1 MTHFLNLS
9 DFSSSEAESLLQE
22 ALSLKNNKDNN
33 NPLKGKY
40 LALIFEK
47 ESTRTRVS
55 FEVGMTQLGGK
66 AGFLSTSDLQLG
78 RGELIED
85 TARVISS
92 MADAVVL
99 RTISHETL
107 NLFADHSSVP
117 VINGLTNLSHP
128 CQLLAD
134 LLTFYECKGEIR
146 DAKVTWV
153 GDYNNVC
160 FSYVEASKLFQF
172 NLEIAC
178 PKTYWPSTEVMQ
190 ETGATFTEDLK
201 AAVKESDLIT
211 TDVWV
216 SMGDEVDSENRIKE
230 FNPYQVSPAVM
241 DLAKTEAIFLHCL
254 PAIRGQEVSED
265 MLEDPRSKVWVQA
278 ENRLH
283 AQKALLLKLL
293 DH

>member
-1 MTHFLNLS
+1 MAHFLNLS
-9 DFSSSEAESLLQE
+9 DFSTFEAESLLE
-22 ALSLKNNKDNN
+22 KALSLKNNKDNN

-78 RGELIED
+78 RGEPIED

-216 SMGDEVDSENRIKE
+216 SMGDEADSENRIKE

>member
-1 MTHFLNLS
+1 MKHFLNLS
-9 DFSSSEAESLLQE
+9 DFSSSEAGSLLKE
-22 ALSLKNNKDNN
+22 ALSLKNNKDNKN
-33 NPLKGKY
+33 LLKGKY

-47 ESTRTRVS
+47 ASTRTRVS

-78 RGELIED
+78 RGEPIED
-85 TARVISS
+85 TAKVISS

-160 FSYVEASKLFQF
+160 FSYIEASKLFQF

-190 ETGATFTEDLK
+190 KTGATFTEDLK
-201 AAVKESDLIT
+201 SAVQESDLIT

-216 SMGDEVDSENRIKE
+216 SMGDEADSENRIKE
-230 FNPYQVSPAVM
+230 FNSYQVSPAVM

>member
-9 DFSSSEAESLLQE
+9 DFSSSEAESLLKE

-33 NPLKGKY
+33 NPLEGKY

-47 ESTRTRVS
+47 ASTRTRVS

-78 RGELIED
+78 RGEPIED

-107 NLFADHSSVP
+107 NLFVEHSSVP

-134 LLTFYECKGEIR
+134 LLTFYEYKGEIR

-201 AAVKESDLIT
+201 AAVQESDLIT

-216 SMGDEVDSENRIKE
+216 SMGDEADSENRIKE
-230 FNPYQVSPAVM
+230 FNPYQVSPLIM
-241 DLAKTEAIFLHCL
+241 DLAKAEAIFLHCL
-254 PAIRGQEVSED
+254 PAIRGQEVSEN
-265 MLEDPRSKVWVQA
+265 MFEDPRSKVWVQA
-278 ENRLH
+278 KNRLH

-293 DH
+293 DR

>member
-1 MTHFLNLS
+1 
-9 DFSSSEAESLLQE
+9 
-22 ALSLKNNKDNN
+22 
-33 NPLKGKY
+33 
-40 LALIFEK
+40 
-47 ESTRTRVS
+47 
-55 FEVGMTQLGGK
+55 MTQLGGK

-78 RGELIED
+78 RGEPIED
-85 TARVISS
+85 TAKVISS

-134 LLTFYECKGEIR
+134 LLTFYEYKGEIR
-146 DAKVTWV
+146 DAKVPWV

-160 FSYVEASKLFQF
+160 FSYIEASKLFQF
-172 NLEIAC
+172 DLEIAC
-178 PKTYWPSTEVMQ
+178 PKSYWPSTEVMQ
-190 ETGATFTEDLK
+190 ETGVTFTEDLK
-201 AAVKESDLIT
+201 AAVQESDLIT

-216 SMGDEVDSENRIKE
+216 SMGDEGDSENRIKE
-230 FNPYQVSPAVM
+230 FNPYQVSPAAM
-241 DLAKTEAIFLHCL
+241 DLAKTDAIFLHCL
-254 PAIRGQEVSED
+254 PAIRGREVSED

>member
-1 MTHFLNLS
+1 MMHFLNLS
-9 DFSSSEAESLLQE
+9 DFSYSEAESLLKE
-22 ALSLKNNKDNN
+22 ALSLKNNKDKNTR
-33 NPLKGKY
+33 LQGKY

-47 ESTRTRVS
+47 ASTRTRVS
-55 FEVGMTQLGGK
+55 FEVGMSQLGGR
-66 AGFLSTSDLQLG
+66 ANYLSPNDLQLG
-78 RGELIED
+78 RGEPVED
-85 TARVISS
+85 TAKVISS
-92 MADAVVL
+92 MVDAVVL
-99 RTISHETL
+99 RTTSHQTL
-107 NLFADHSSVP
+107 DLFADYSSVP

-134 LLTFYECKGEIR
+134 LLTFYECRGEIR

-160 FSYVEASKLFQF
+160 YSYVEASKLFQF

-178 PKTYWPSTEVMQ
+178 PKTYWPSAEVMQ
-190 ETGATFTEDLK
+190 ETGATFTEDLET
-201 AAVKESDLIT
+201 AVQESDLIT

-216 SMGDEVDSENRIKE
+216 SMGDEADSENRIKE
-230 FNPYQVSPAVM
+230 FNPYQVSPTVM

-254 PAIRGQEVSED
+254 PAIRGQEVSEK
-265 MLEDPRSKVWVQA
+265 MLEDSRSKVWVQA

-283 AQKALLLKLL
+283 VQKALLLKLL

>member
-9 DFSSSEAESLLQE
+9 DFSSSEVESLLQE

-33 NPLKGKY
+33 NLLKGKY

-47 ESTRTRVS
+47 ASTRTRVS

-66 AGFLSTSDLQLG
+66 AGFLSISDLQLG
-78 RGELIED
+78 RGEPIED
-85 TARVISS
+85 TAKVISS

-107 NLFADHSSVP
+107 NLFADHSSIP

-134 LLTFYECKGEIR
+134 LLTFYECKGDIR

-190 ETGATFTEDLK
+190 KTGATFTEDLK
-201 AAVKESDLIT
+201 AAVQESDLIT

-216 SMGDEVDSENRIKE
+216 SMGDEEDSENRLKE

-283 AQKALLLKLL
+283 VQKALLLKLL

>member
-1 MTHFLNLS
+1 MAHFLNLS
-9 DFSSSEAESLLQE
+9 DFSTFEAESLLE
-22 ALSLKNNKDNN
+22 KALSLKNNKDNN

-78 RGELIED
+78 RGEPIED
-85 TARVISS
+85 TAKVISS

-134 LLTFYECKGEIR
+134 LLTFYECKGDIR

-160 FSYVEASKLFQF
+160 FSYAEASKLFQF

-216 SMGDEVDSENRIKE
+216 SMGDEADSENRIKE
-230 FNPYQVSPAVM
+230 FNPYQISPAVM

>member
-47 ESTRTRVS
+47 ASTRTRVS

-78 RGELIED
+78 RGEPIED

-190 ETGATFTEDLK
+190 ETSATFTEDLK
-201 AAVKESDLIT
+201 AAVQESDLIT

-216 SMGDEVDSENRIKE
+216 SMGDEADSENRIKE

-254 PAIRGQEVSED
+254 PAIRGQEVSEN

>member
-1 MTHFLNLS
+1 MKHFLNLS
-9 DFSSSEAESLLQE
+9 NFSSSEVENLLKE
-22 ALSLKNNKDNN
+22 ALSLKNNKDYNDL
-33 NPLKGKY
+33 LKGKY

-47 ESTRTRVS
+47 ASTRTRVS

-66 AGFLSTSDLQLG
+66 AGFLSMSDLQLG
-78 RGELIED
+78 RGEAIED
-85 TARVISS
+85 TAKVISS

-172 NLEIAC
+172 DLEIAC

-190 ETGATFTEDLK
+190 ETGATFTEDIK
-201 AAVKESDLIT
+201 AAVQESDLIT

-216 SMGDEVDSENRIKE
+216 SMGDEGDSENRIKE

-241 DLAKTEAIFLHCL
+241 DLAKKDAIFLHCL

>member
-1 MTHFLNLS
+1 MTNFLNLS
-9 DFSSSEAESLLQE
+9 DFSSSEVEGLLKE

-33 NPLKGKY
+33 NLLQGKY

-47 ESTRTRVS
+47 ASTRTRVS

-66 AGFLSTSDLQLG
+66 TGFLSTSDLQLG
-78 RGELIED
+78 RGEPIED

-107 NLFADHSSVP
+107 NLFANYSSVP

-134 LLTFYECKGEIR
+134 LLTFYECKGDIR

-153 GDYNNVC
+153 GDYNNVF

-216 SMGDEVDSENRIKE
+216 SMGDEADSENRRKE

-278 ENRLH
+278 EKRLH

-293 DH
+293 DR

>member
-1 MTHFLNLS
+1 MMHFLNLS
-9 DFSSSEAESLLQE
+9 DFSSSEAESLLKE

-33 NPLKGKY
+33 DLLKGKY

-47 ESTRTRVS
+47 ASTRTRVS
-55 FEVGMTQLGGK
+55 FEVGM
-66 AGFLSTSDLQLG
+66 
-78 RGELIED
+78 ED
-85 TARVISS
+85 TAKVISS

-160 FSYVEASKLFQF
+160 FSYIEASKLFQF
-172 NLEIAC
+172 DLEIAC
-178 PKTYWPSTEVMQ
+178 PKSYWPSTEVMQ
-190 ETGATFTEDLK
+190 ETGVTFTEDLK
-201 AAVKESDLIT
+201 AAVQESDLIT

-216 SMGDEVDSENRIKE
+216 SMGDEGDSENRIKE
-230 FNPYQVSPAVM
+230 FNPYQVSPAAM
-241 DLAKTEAIFLHCL
+241 DLAKTDAIFLHCL
-254 PAIRGQEVSED
+254 PAIRGREVSED

>member
-1 MTHFLNLS
+1 MMHFLNLS
-9 DFSSSEAESLLQE
+9 DFSSSEAESLLKE

-33 NPLKGKY
+33 DLLKGKY

-47 ESTRTRVS
+47 ASTRTRVS

-66 AGFLSTSDLQLG
+66 AGFLSMSDLQLG
-78 RGELIED
+78 RGEPIED
-85 TARVISS
+85 TAKVISS

-160 FSYVEASKLFQF
+160 FSYIEASKLFQF
-172 NLEIAC
+172 DLEIAC
-178 PKTYWPSTEVMQ
+178 PKSYWPSAEVMQ
-190 ETGATFTEDLK
+190 ETGVTFTEDLK
-201 AAVKESDLIT
+201 AAVQESDLIT

-216 SMGDEVDSENRIKE
+216 SMGDEGDSENRIKE
-230 FNPYQVSPAVM
+230 FNPYQVSPAAM
-241 DLAKTEAIFLHCL
+241 DLAKNDAIFLHCL
-254 PAIRGQEVSED
+254 PAIRGQEVSKD

>member
-1 MTHFLNLS
+1 MMHFLNLS
-9 DFSSSEAESLLQE
+9 DFSSSEAESLLKE

-33 NPLKGKY
+33 DLLKGKY

-47 ESTRTRVS
+47 ASTRTRVS

-66 AGFLSTSDLQLG
+66 AGFLSMSDLQLG
-78 RGELIED
+78 RGEPIED
-85 TARVISS
+85 TAKVISS

-160 FSYVEASKLFQF
+160 FSYIEASKLFQF
-172 NLEIAC
+172 DLEIAC
-178 PKTYWPSTEVMQ
+178 PKSYWPSTEVMQ
-190 ETGATFTEDLK
+190 ETGVTFTEDLK
-201 AAVKESDLIT
+201 AAVQESDLIT

-216 SMGDEVDSENRIKE
+216 SMGDEGDSENRIKE
-230 FNPYQVSPAVM
+230 FNPYQVSPAAM
-241 DLAKTEAIFLHCL
+241 DLAKNDAIFLHCL
-254 PAIRGQEVSED
+254 PAIRGQEVSEG
-265 MLEDPRSKVWVQA
+265 MLKDPRSKVWVQA

>member
-33 NPLKGKY
+33 NPLNGKY

-47 ESTRTRVS
+47 ASTRTRVS

-78 RGELIED
+78 RGEPIED

-190 ETGATFTEDLK
+190 ETSATFTEDLK

-216 SMGDEVDSENRIKE
+216 SMGDEADSENRIKE

-254 PAIRGQEVSED
+254 PAIRGQEVSEN

-293 DH
+293 NH

>member
-9 DFSSSEAESLLQE
+9 DFSSSEAENLLQE
-22 ALSLKNNKDNN
+22 ALSLKNNQDKNYI
-33 NPLKGKY
+33 LQGKY

-47 ESTRTRVS
+47 ASTRTRVS

-66 AGFLSTSDLQLG
+66 AGFLSKSDLQLG
-78 RGELIED
+78 RGEPIED
-85 TARVISS
+85 TAKVISS

-99 RTISHETL
+99 RTISHKTL
-107 NLFADHSSVP
+107 SLFADHSTVP
-117 VINGLTNLSHP
+117 VINGLTDLSHP

-146 DAKVTWV
+146 NAKVTWV

-160 FSYVEASKLFQF
+160 FSYIEASKLFQF
-172 NLEIAC
+172 NLEIVC
-178 PKTYWPSTEVMQ
+178 PKRYWPSMEVIQ
-190 ETGATFTEDLK
+190 ETGATFTEDLRSS
-201 AAVKESDLIT
+201 VKGSDLIT

-216 SMGDEVDSENRIKE
+216 SMGDEEDSENRLKE
-230 FNPYQVSPAVM
+230 FNLYQVSPELM
-241 DLAKTEAIFLHCL
+241 DLAKTECIFLHCL
-254 PAIRGQEVSED
+254 PANRGQEISID

-283 AQKALLLKLL
+283 AQKALLLKLI
-293 DH
+293 DY

>member
-1 MTHFLNLS
+1 MKHFLNLS
-9 DFSSSEAESLLQE
+9 DFSSSEAGSLLKE

-33 NPLKGKY
+33 NLLKGKY

-47 ESTRTRVS
+47 PSTRTRVS

-78 RGELIED
+78 RGEPIED
-85 TARVISS
+85 TAKVISS

-99 RTISHETL
+99 RAISHETL
-107 NLFADHSSVP
+107 NLFSDHSSVP

-134 LLTFYECKGEIR
+134 LLTFYQYRGDIR

-172 NLEIAC
+172 DLEIAC
-178 PKTYWPSTEVMQ
+178 PKTYWPSPEVMQ
-190 ETGATFTEDLK
+190 QTGATFTEDLK
-201 AAVKESDLIT
+201 AAVQESDLIT

-216 SMGDEVDSENRIKE
+216 SMGDEGDSENRIKE
-230 FNPYQVSPAVM
+230 FNPYQVSPATM
-241 DLAKTEAIFLHCL
+241 DLAKKDAIFLHCL

>member
-1 MTHFLNLS
+1 MKHFLNLS
-9 DFSSSEAESLLQE
+9 DFSSSEAESLLKE

-33 NPLKGKY
+33 DLLKGKY

-47 ESTRTRVS
+47 ASTRTRVS
-55 FEVGMTQLGGK
+55 FEAGITQLGGK
-66 AGFLSTSDLQLG
+66 AGFLSMSDLQLG
-78 RGELIED
+78 RGEAIED
-85 TARVISS
+85 TAKVISS

-172 NLEIAC
+172 DLEIAC
-178 PKTYWPSTEVMQ
+178 PKNYWPSTEVMQ
-190 ETGATFTEDLK
+190 ETGATFTEDIK
-201 AAVKESDLIT
+201 AAVQESDLIT

-216 SMGDEVDSENRIKE
+216 SMGDEGDSENRIKE
-230 FNPYQVSPAVM
+230 FNPYQVSPAAM
-241 DLAKTEAIFLHCL
+241 DLAKTDAIFLHCL
-254 PAIRGQEVSED
+254 PAIRGREVSED

>member
-1 MTHFLNLS
+1 MTNFLNLS
-9 DFSSSEAESLLQE
+9 DFSSSEVESLLKE

-33 NPLKGKY
+33 NLLKGKY

-47 ESTRTRVS
+47 ASTRTRVS

-66 AGFLSTSDLQLG
+66 SGFLSTSDLQLG
-78 RGELIED
+78 RGEPIED

-134 LLTFYECKGEIR
+134 LLTFYECKGDIR

-160 FSYVEASKLFQF
+160 FSYIEASKLFQF
-172 NLEIAC
+172 DLEIAC
-178 PKTYWPSTEVMQ
+178 PKTYWPSTEVIK

-201 AAVKESDLIT
+201 AAVQESDLIT

-216 SMGDEVDSENRIKE
+216 SMGDEADSENRIKE

-254 PAIRGQEVSED
+254 PAIRGQEVSEN

>member
-33 NPLKGKY
+33 NPLNGKY

-47 ESTRTRVS
+47 ASTRTRVS

-78 RGELIED
+78 RGEPIED

-190 ETGATFTEDLK
+190 ETSATFTEDLK

-216 SMGDEVDSENRIKE
+216 SMGDEADSENRIKE

-254 PAIRGQEVSED
+254 PAIRGQEVSEN

>member
-9 DFSSSEAESLLQE
+9 DFSSSEVESLLIE
-22 ALSLKNNKDNN
+22 ALSIKNNKDKNN
-33 NPLKGKY
+33 LLKGKY

-47 ESTRTRVS
+47 ASTRTRVS

-66 AGFLSTSDLQLG
+66 AGFLGINDLQLG
-78 RGELIED
+78 RGEPIED
-85 TARVISS
+85 TAKVISS

-99 RTISHETL
+99 RTHSHQTL
-107 NLFADHSSVP
+107 DLFADHSSVP

-134 LLTFYECKGEIR
+134 LLTFYECKGEIK

-160 FSYVEASKLFQF
+160 FSYIEASKLFQF

-178 PKTYWPSTEVMQ
+178 PKTYWPSTEEIQ
-190 ETGATFTEDLK
+190 ETGATFTEDVK
-201 AAVKESDLIT
+201 AAVQDSDLIT

-216 SMGDEVDSENRIKE
+216 SMGDEEDSENKIKE
-230 FNPYQVSPAVM
+230 FNPYQISPTVM
-241 DLAKTEAIFLHCL
+241 DLAKKEAIFLHCL

-265 MLEDPRSKVWVQA
+265 MFEDPSSKVWVQA

>member
-9 DFSSSEAESLLQE
+9 DFSSFEAESLLQE

-33 NPLKGKY
+33 NPLNGKY

-47 ESTRTRVS
+47 ASTRTRVS

-78 RGELIED
+78 RGEPIED

-190 ETGATFTEDLK
+190 ETSATFTEDLK

-216 SMGDEVDSENRIKE
+216 SMGDEADSENRIKE

-254 PAIRGQEVSED
+254 PAIRGQEVSEN

>member
-1 MTHFLNLS
+1 MKHFLNLS
-9 DFSSSEAESLLQE
+9 DFSYSEAASLLKE
-22 ALSLKNNKDNN
+22 ALSLKNNKTNN
-33 NPLKGKY
+33 NLLKGKY

-47 ESTRTRVS
+47 ASTRTRVS

-78 RGELIED
+78 RGEPIED
-85 TARVISS
+85 TAKVISS

-172 NLEIAC
+172 DLEIAC

-190 ETGATFTEDLK
+190 ETGATFTEDIK
-201 AAVKESDLIT
+201 AAVQESDLIT

-216 SMGDEVDSENRIKE
+216 SMGDEGDSENRIKE

-241 DLAKTEAIFLHCL
+241 DLAKKDAIFLHCL

>member
-9 DFSSSEAESLLQE
+9 DFSSSEVESLLKE

-33 NPLKGKY
+33 NLLKGKY

-47 ESTRTRVS
+47 ASTRTRVS

-66 AGFLSTSDLQLG
+66 SGFLSTSDLQLG
-78 RGELIED
+78 RGEPIED

-134 LLTFYECKGEIR
+134 LLTFYECKGDIR

-160 FSYVEASKLFQF
+160 FSYAEASKLFQF

-190 ETGATFTEDLK
+190 EMGATFTEDLK

-216 SMGDEVDSENRIKE
+216 SMGDEADSENRIKE
-230 FNPYQVSPAVM
+230 FNPYQVSPAMM
-241 DLAKTEAIFLHCL
+241 DLAKAEAIFLHCL

-283 AQKALLLKLL
+283 SQKALLLKLL
-293 DH
+293 NH

>member
-47 ESTRTRVS
+47 ASTRTRVS

-66 AGFLSTSDLQLG
+66 SGFLSTSDLQLG
-78 RGELIED
+78 RGEPIED

-160 FSYVEASKLFQF
+160 FSYIEASKLFQF

-216 SMGDEVDSENRIKE
+216 SMGDEADSENRIKE
-230 FNPYQVSPAVM
+230 FNPYQVSPAVI

-265 MLEDPRSKVWVQA
+265 MLKDPRSKVWVQA

>member
-47 ESTRTRVS
+47 ASTRTRVS

-78 RGELIED
+78 RGEPIED

-190 ETGATFTEDLK
+190 ETSATFTEDLK

-216 SMGDEVDSENRIKE
+216 SMGDEEDSENRIKE

-293 DH
+293 NH

>member
-47 ESTRTRVS
+47 ASTRTRVS

-78 RGELIED
+78 RGEPIED

-190 ETGATFTEDLK
+190 ETSATFTEDLK

-216 SMGDEVDSENRIKE
+216 SMGDE
-230 FNPYQVSPAVM
+230 A
-241 DLAKTEAIFLHCL
+241 EAIFLHCL
-254 PAIRGQEVSED
+254 PAIRGQEVSEN

-293 DH
+293 NH

>member
-22 ALSLKNNKDNN
+22 ALSLKNNKDKNDL
-33 NPLKGKY
+33 LKGKY

-47 ESTRTRVS
+47 ASTRTRVS

-66 AGFLSTSDLQLG
+66 AGFLATSDLQLG
-78 RGELIED
+78 RGEPIED

-178 PKTYWPSTEVMQ
+178 PKTYWPSAEVMQ
-190 ETGATFTEDLK
+190 KTGATFTEDLK

-216 SMGDEVDSENRIKE
+216 SMGDEADSENRIKE

-254 PAIRGQEVSED
+254 PAIRGQEVSEN
-265 MLEDPRSKVWVQA
+265 MFEDPRSKVWVQA

>member
-1 MTHFLNLS
+1 MAHFLNLS

-47 ESTRTRVS
+47 ASTRTRVS

-78 RGELIED
+78 RGEPIED

-190 ETGATFTEDLK
+190 ETSATFTEDLK

-216 SMGDEVDSENRIKE
+216 SMGDEADSENRIKE

-254 PAIRGQEVSED
+254 PAIRGQEVSEN